1 MAASCP
7 MDFDVARLREG
18 VQAMY
23 TRVATDPNGVFHFH
37 RGIDYAVDRLGYD
50 RTELEALPRVTT
62 ERFAGVGNPLA
73 LGQLAEGEVVLDHAC
88 GAGMDALLA
97 ARRVGPT
104 GRVIG

>member
-23 TRVATDPNGVFHFH
+23 TRVANDPHGAFHFH
-37 RGIDYAVDRLGYD
+37 RGIDYAVEQLGYD
-50 RTELEALPRVTT
+50 RAELEALPRVAT

-73 LGQLAEGEVVLDHAC
+73 LGRLAAGEVVLDHAC
-88 GAGMDALLA
+88 GAGTDVLLA
-97 ARRVGPT
+97 ARRVGPS
-104 GRVIG
+104 GR